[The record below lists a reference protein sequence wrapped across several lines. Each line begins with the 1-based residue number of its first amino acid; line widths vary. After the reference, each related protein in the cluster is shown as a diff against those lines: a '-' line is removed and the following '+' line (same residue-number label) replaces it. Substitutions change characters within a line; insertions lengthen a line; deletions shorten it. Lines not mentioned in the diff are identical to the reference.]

1 MGIMSLEELAKLCP
15 QEEPESERK
24 AIETVAQTYRER
36 QKDGEEIERLKKSI
50 SQQLQEGNAPQ
61 YILYTALR
69 AIGIATHD
77 NEWAEAGETILDGIY
92 GDLTQQSLLE
102 DEAAI
107 SMKRLADMQVKYRE
121 RSKQRLKT
129 QINGCK
135 RLYKA
140 LNEAWQA
147 VESLD
152 GSTWNV
158 DNWENLDE
166 S

>member
-1 MGIMSLEELAKLCP
+1 MGMTLAEYAKLYP

-24 AIETVAQTYRER
+24 AIEGVAQTYREQLQER
-36 QKDGEEIERLKKSI
+36 EQVKRLKESI

-77 NEWAEAGETILDGIY
+77 NEWADAGETILDGIY

-107 SMKRLADMQVKYRE
+107 SMQRLKDMQEKYRE

-129 QINGCK
+129 QINGYK
-135 RLYKA
+135 RL
-140 LNEAWQA
+140 
-147 VESLD
+147 
-152 GSTWNV
+152 
-158 DNWENLDE
+158 
-166 S
+166 

>member
-1 MGIMSLEELAKLCP
+1 MGMTLAEYAKLYP

-24 AIETVAQTYRER
+24 AIEGVAQTYWEQLQERE
-36 QKDGEEIERLKKSI
+36 QVKRLKESI

-61 YILYTALR
+61 YILYAALR

-77 NEWAEAGETILDGIY
+77 NEWAEAGATILDGIY

-107 SMKRLADMQVKYRE
+107 SMKRLKDMQEKYRE

-129 QINGCK
+129 QINGYK

-152 GSTWNV
+152 GSEFSL
-158 DNWENLDE
+158 DDWEDWDE
-166 S
+166 P

>member
-15 QEEPESERK
+15 QEEPESEWK
-24 AIETVAQTYRER
+24 AIETVAQTYRDQLQER
-36 QKDGEEIERLKKSI
+36 EQVERLKGSI
-50 SQQLQEGNAPQ
+50 LQQLQKGNAPQ

-69 AIGIATHD
+69 VIGVATHD

-107 SMKRLADMQVKYRE
+107 SMKRLADMQEKYRE

-129 QINGCK
+129 QLNGCA
-135 RLYKA
+135 RLHKA
-140 LNEAWQA
+140 LREAWQA

-152 GSTWNV
+152 GLESEL
-158 DNWENLDE
+158 DGWEDWKE